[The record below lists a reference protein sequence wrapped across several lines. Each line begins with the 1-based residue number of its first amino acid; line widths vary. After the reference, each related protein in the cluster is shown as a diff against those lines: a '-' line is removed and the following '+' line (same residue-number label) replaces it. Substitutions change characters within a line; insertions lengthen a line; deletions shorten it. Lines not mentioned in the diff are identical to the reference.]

1 MSSAPLVSVIIA
13 TYNRSNLLAHAIE
26 SVRSSTLEDWELIVV
41 GDHCT
46 DDTDEVVASF
56 ADVRITYVNLPRN
69 VGEQS
74 GPHNEGLSRVRGRY
88 VAFLNQDDM
97 YFPEHLAGAISGC
110 EQQGADFVWVP
121 LLVAVPTSEDDLQAG
136 RWGFRLSGVPVDDG
150 YDPRLFVFASAWVLT
165 RELAERI
172 GRWRAARETFVS
184 SSQDWLFRA
193 WRSGATMR
201 FLPHATVLALP
212 SGGRKG
218 SYVSARSPEH
228 DYFAK
233 RMRIDPE
240 FRHTALELASVAGEQ
255 EANRYRF
262 GRSWLHG
269 LRALAY
275 APVSAAAMRLGA
287 HPNAPYFALRYGR
300 RGNLINAIRR
310 STGLKDIT

>member
-212 SGGRKG
+212 S
-218 SYVSARSPEH
+218 A
-228 DYFAK
+228 
-233 RMRIDPE
+233 E